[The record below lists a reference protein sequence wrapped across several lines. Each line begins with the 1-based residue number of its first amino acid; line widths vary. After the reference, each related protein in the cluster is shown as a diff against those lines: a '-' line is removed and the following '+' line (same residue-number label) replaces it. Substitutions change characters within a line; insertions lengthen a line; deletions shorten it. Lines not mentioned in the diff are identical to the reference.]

1 MINAIQAEEMS
12 LSIWLRSDG
21 LSFAIYP
28 KGAMQ
33 DDAPMLK
40 STLPFA
46 EHFSLRENVE
56 QCLYEQPELSLP
68 FAQVKIYYTPTSVAL
83 VPDALFDESN
93 VDVWETTLCT
103 KQTEALRPYL
113 LEGEDKRLVG
123 AMDRATLELLERSFL
138 MLSLCPSYA
147 DKLALLRTEAQQSL
161 TSKLLVYLA
170 YDGITIALIE
180 PHGLSYINRFA
191 YVRPSD
197 GDSKHGE
204 IMYYLG
210 LVWQSLEL
218 SNTIDIVFDGEAEPE
233 STLAKEQE
241 ELIKQVQA
249 SLS

>member
-1 MINAIQAEEMS
+1 
-12 LSIWLRSDG
+12 
-21 LSFAIYP
+21 
-28 KGAMQ
+28 MQ

-83 VPDALFDESN
+83 VPDALFNESN

-138 MLSLCPSYA
+138 MHSLCPSYA

-161 TSKLLVYLA
+161 TSLMGLV
-170 YDGITIALIE
+170 TSIAL
-180 PHGLSYINRFA
+180 PTFA
-191 YVRPSD
+191 LQMGIASTVKSC
-197 GDSKHGE
+197 
-204 IMYYLG
+204 IILG
-210 LVWQSLEL
+210 LFGNL
-218 SNTIDIVFDGEAEPE
+218 
-233 STLAKEQE
+233 
-241 ELIKQVQA
+241 
-249 SLS
+249 

>member
-1 MINAIQAEEMS
+1 MVNAIQAEEMS

-28 KGAMQ
+28 KGATQ

-68 FAQVKIYYTPTSVAL
+68 FAQVQIYYTPTSVAL

-147 DKLALLRTEAQQSL
+147 DKL
-161 TSKLLVYLA
+161 
-170 YDGITIALIE
+170 
-180 PHGLSYINRFA
+180 
-191 YVRPSD
+191 
-197 GDSKHGE
+197 
-204 IMYYLG
+204 
-210 LVWQSLEL
+210 
-218 SNTIDIVFDGEAEPE
+218 
-233 STLAKEQE
+233 
-241 ELIKQVQA
+241 
-249 SLS
+249 

>member
-28 KGAMQ
+28 KGATQ
-33 DDAPMLK
+33 DDAPILK
-40 STLPFA
+40 SILPFT
-46 EHFSLRENVE
+46 EHFSLRENIE

-68 FAQVKIYYTPTSVAL
+68 FAQVQIYYTPTSVAL
-83 VPDALFDESN
+83 VPDALFDE
-93 VDVWETTLCT
+93 WETTLCT

-218 SNTIDIVFDGEAEPE
+218 SNAIDIAFDGEAEPE
-233 STLAKEQE
+233 SPLAKEQE
-241 ELIKQVQA
+241 ELIKQVQV